1 MREGFSHF
9 SLHVRVVMDLSCIA
23 KLHST
28 RHLFITIIN
37 TVVLRLSCMSVPPI
51 AHVVA
56 PCFVWPFLTS
66 LSLFSRLFD
75 FSTHEFLSAYY
86 ESLCQF
92 PFRECRRQCA
102 PTQIFHVRS
111 FRYVQYLPPF
121 SEWVEQIYHETFV
134 YLNDHFQ
141 EKRKDPKV
149 IHV

>member
-66 LSLFSRLFD
+66 LSLSSPVCLISLPMSFYQRIMRVCVSVSIFVNADDSVPPHKFFTSDRFVTFGNICLHFQSR
-75 FSTHEFLSAYY
+75 
-86 ESLCQF
+86 
-92 PFRECRRQCA
+92 
-102 PTQIFHVRS
+102 
-111 FRYVQYLPPF
+111 
-121 SEWVEQIYHETFV
+121 VEQIYHATFV
-134 YLNDHFQ
+134 Y
-141 EKRKDPKV
+141 
-149 IHV
+149 

>member
-66 LSLFSRLFD
+66 LSLSSPVCLI
-75 FSTHEFLSAYY
+75 
-86 ESLCQF
+86 SLPMSFYQRIMRVCVS
-92 PFRECRRQCA
+92 
-102 PTQIFHVRS
+102 FHFVNADDS
-111 FRYVQYLPPF
+111 VPPHKF
-121 SEWVEQIYHETFV
+121 FTSDRFVTFNIC
-134 YLNDHFQ
+134 LHFQ
-141 EKRKDPKV
+141 SGWNKYITKHSF
-149 IHV
+149 I